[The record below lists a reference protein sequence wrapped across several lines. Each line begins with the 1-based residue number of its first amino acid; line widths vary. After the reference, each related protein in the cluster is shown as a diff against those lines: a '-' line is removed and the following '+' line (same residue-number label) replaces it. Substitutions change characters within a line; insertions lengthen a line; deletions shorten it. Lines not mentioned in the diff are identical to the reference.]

1 MKNIILKNEIM
12 PRLSLILLALT
23 CLCAC
28 HPDPPQ
34 YELIIR
40 NGVLYDGSGKPGF
53 RGDLAIQGDSIAA
66 LGDLGNAKGKVEV
79 DAGGKAVAPGFV
91 NVLSWSTT
99 SLLADGR
106 SQSDIRQGVTLEL
119 MGEGWS
125 MGPLNDFMK
134 DYDLKNQGDIK
145 YDITWTTLSEYLE
158 HLEKKGVSCNVASF
172 LGADNTRIHELRFE
186 NRAPT
191 PDEMERMRG
200 LVRQA
205 MEEGAFGIGSALIYA
220 PGSYAKTEELIEL
233 CNVAALYGGSY
244 ITHMRSE
251 GNRFLEAI
259 DEVIRIAKEA
269 GIHAEIYHLKAG
281 GKPNWHKMDQ
291 AIAKIDSAR
300 AAGINITTN
309 MYTYVAGYT
318 GFDASMPPAV
328 QEGGIDRWVERLKD
342 LKQRP
347 AIIAAMKA
355 NATDWENLYYFA
367 GADGVKLL
375 GFKEDSLKYLTGKT
389 LAEAAKLYGTSPEQ
403 TIIDLIIKDHTRI
416 EAAYFLMSEDNV
428 RKQIKLP
435 YMSFGSDAE
444 SSAPEGVFL
453 KSSTH
458 PRAYGNFARLL
469 GKYVRDEK
477 VIPMEDA
484 IRKLTLLPCENF
496 GIKRRGKLAPGYHAD
511 VVVFDPEKIQD
522 HATFEKPQQ
531 YATGVT
537 DVWVNGMQVLKN
549 GEHTGATPGRVVR
562 GPGYKAKH

>member
-1 MKNIILKNEIM
+1 M
-12 PRLSLILLALT
+12 PRLSLLLLALT

-34 YELIIR
+34 YDLIIR
-40 NGVLYDGSGKPGF
+40 NGVLYDGSGKPGV

-66 LGDLGNAKGKVEV
+66 LGDLGNAKGKVVV

-172 LGADNTRIHELRFE
+172 LGAATTRIHELRFE

-220 PGSYAKTEELIEL
+220 PDSYAKTEELIEL
-233 CNVAALYGGSY
+233 CKVAAPYGGSY

-309 MYTYVAGYT
+309 MYTYVAGAT

>member
-1 MKNIILKNEIM
+1 M
-12 PRLSLILLALT
+12 PRLSLLLLALT

-34 YELIIR
+34 YDLIIR

-172 LGADNTRIHELRFE
+172 LGAATTRIHELRFE

-220 PGSYAKTEELIEL
+220 PDSYAKTEELIEL
-233 CNVAALYGGSY
+233 CKVAAPYGGSY

-309 MYTYVAGYT
+309 MYTYVAGAT

>member
-1 MKNIILKNEIM
+1 M
-12 PRLSLILLALT
+12 PKLSLILLALT

-28 HPDPPQ
+28 QPDSPQ
-34 YELIIR
+34 YDLIIR

-66 LGDLGNAKGKVEV
+66 LGNLGNAKGKTEV
-79 DAGGKAVAPGFV
+79 DASGKAVAPGFV
-91 NVLSWSTT
+91 NVLSWSTV

-125 MGPLNDFMK
+125 MGPVNDFLK

-145 YDITWTTLSEYLE
+145 YDISWTTLGEYLE

-172 LGADNTRIHELRFE
+172 LGATTTRMHELRFE

-191 PDEMERMRG
+191 PDEMGRMRG

-205 MEEGAFGIGSALIYA
+205 MEEGALGIGSALIYA

-233 CNVAALYGGSY
+233 CKVAAPYGGSY

-251 GNRFLEAI
+251 GNRFLEGI

-281 GKPNWHKMDQ
+281 GKPNWHKLDR

-300 AAGINITTN
+300 AAGIHITTN
-309 MYTYVAGYT
+309 MYTYVAGAT
-318 GFDASMPPAV
+318 GFDASMPPAL
-328 QEGGIDRWVERLKD
+328 QEGGINRWVERLKD

-347 AIIAAMKA
+347 AIIAAMKS

-416 EAAYFLMSEDNV
+416 EVAYFLMSEDNV

-444 SSAPEGVFL
+444 SAAPEGVFL

-477 VIPMEDA
+477 VIPLEEA
-484 IRKLTLLPCENF
+484 IRKLALLPCENF
-496 GIKRRGKLAPGYHAD
+496 GIKRRGKLALGYHAD

-537 DVWVNGMQVLKN
+537 DVWVNGTQVLKN
-549 GEHTGATPGRVVR
+549 GEHTGAAPGRVVR
-562 GPGYKAKH
+562 GPGYKKNL